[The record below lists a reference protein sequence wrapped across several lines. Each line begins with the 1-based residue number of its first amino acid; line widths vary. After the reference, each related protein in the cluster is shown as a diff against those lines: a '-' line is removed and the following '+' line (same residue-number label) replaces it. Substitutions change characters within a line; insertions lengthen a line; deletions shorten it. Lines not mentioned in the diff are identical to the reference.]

1 MNTHINTESYSG
13 ELIINNSPVYKQSRL
28 ISYTLFIYAVL
39 FFASSFVI
47 FFLKRTY
54 GVDPHMVS
62 GAYPGTVQLLVFVLA
77 NSTALFMLML
87 GYYLYRFSGVYEN
100 IDEEYLGKHAKA
112 AMEQLGKFLKL
123 LSIGLIASLVLL
135 LISLVIYLT
144 L

>member
-13 ELIINNSPVYKQSRL
+13 ELIINTSPIYKRSRL
-28 ISYTLFIYAVL
+28 ISYTLFIYAVS

-62 GAYPGTVQLLVFVLA
+62 GAYPGTIQLLVFILA
-77 NSTALFMLML
+77 NIAALFMLML
-87 GYYLYRFSGVYEN
+87 GYYLYRFSGDYEN
-100 IDEEYLGKHAKA
+100 IDEEYLGKQAKE

-123 LSIGLIASLVLL
+123 LSSGLIASLALL
-135 LISLVIYLT
+135 FISLVVYLT

>member
-1 MNTHINTESYSG
+1 MNTQINTESYSG
-13 ELIINNSPVYKQSRL
+13 ELIINNSPVYKRSRL

-100 IDEEYLGKHAKA
+100 IDEEYLGKQARE
-112 AMEQLGKFLKL
+112 AMGKLGKFLKL
-123 LSIGLIASLVLL
+123 LSMGLIASLALL
-135 LISLVIYLT
+135 FISLVIYLT